1 MIASSTSIRPIID
14 DLPEQSTSI
23 DPFST
28 LASTEH
34 LSALKDSS
42 TRAFTRELKK
52 VIDRSDVI
60 VQVLDARDPEG
71 TRSRWVE
78 DEVRKKESEGKRLMG
93 VVNKIGKPLSGLL
106 DPQNESLIGRHPLIV
121 DLVPRE
127 NLEAWLKHLRHD
139 FPVMPFKSS
148 TQAQRQNLSQA
159 AIHLSTNTTTSKNP
173 LGGSSTVS
181 TSKPSSEPIPTTSAS
196 LGAPALLQLLKK
208 YASTHPH
215 QTLTV
220 GFIGYPNVGKSSLI
234 NSLKRSRACPV
245 AAMPGKTR
253 VMQEVVLDKGVKVL
267 DCPGVVLD
275 DFDRMGLALGDAEKG
290 RRKGEVLLRNCVKVE
305 EVDDPMA
312 AVEEI
317 LRRVEVSKMMELYD
331 VPEYKNITEF
341 LVRVALTRGRLGKV
355 SMIAGPGAVIL

>member
-1 MIASSTSIRPIID
+1 MRHLLATASSTKPLID
-14 DLPEQSTSI
+14 DLPMVSASEV
-23 DPFST
+23 PFST
-28 LASTEH
+28 LASTDH
-34 LSALKDSS
+34 LSSVRDNS

-60 VQVLDARDPEG
+60 VQVLDARDPDG

-78 DEVRKKESEGKRLMG
+78 DEVRKKEAEGKRLMC
-93 VVNKIGKPLSGLL
+93 VLNKI
-106 DPQNESLIGRHPLIV
+106 

-127 NLEAWLKHLRHD
+127 NLETWLKHLRHS

-148 TQAQRQNLSQA
+148 TQNQRQNLSQA
-159 AIHLSTNTTTSKNP
+159 AIHLSTATTSSKNAF
-173 LGGSSTVS
+173 GGSAAP
-181 TSKPSSEPIPTTSAS
+181 KPGDPIPTTSAS
-196 LGAPALLQLLKK
+196 LGAPALIQLLKK
-208 YASTHPH
+208 YASTQKY

-275 DFDRMGLALGDAEKG
+275 DFDRMGLGLDESEKG
-290 RRKGEVLLRNCVKVE
+290 RRKGAVLLRNCVKVE
-305 EVDDPMA
+305 EVEDPTA

-317 LRRVEVSKMMELYD
+317 LRRVEVAKMMEIYGI
-331 VPEYKNITEF
+331 PEYKNVTEF

-355 SMIAGPGAVIL
+355 SCERFLYSVTWLTLIRLQNGIK